1 MKTYF
6 NETIN
11 TIESLRRENEGFLLS
26 FNGEDTENVRFSQG
40 KVRQPSN
47 QYQAEIALTWIDGQ
61 RQAKADVA
69 LTMDHEEDKE
79 LLSSLIENLRQS
91 ISVSP
96 EYTLFDYN
104 REPVSTCR
112 DVEKSFNESTKIVSD
127 IVRSSKE
134 YDLVGLLVMGQQ
146 YIGFANHLGQIN
158 WAAYDDFTFSWSIF
172 ITADKAAKGSYS
184 GDVWSL
190 DAFQVKLQD
199 SARDAEIMKRDA
211 ITLEPGE
218 YRVYLS
224 PAAVD
229 HLTWFFDCGYGAVR
243 NKSSLLQKL
252 HDGEESL
259 SPLLT
264 VNENFDIGMRP
275 DFNDS
280 GFIAKSRTV
289 INQGKTVSLF
299 VSPTT
304 GAEFDVE
311 HNGAGPSEYFESLE
325 IEPGDL
331 AKDDVLTKLG
341 TGIYINN
348 LHYLNPSDRASARIT
363 GMTRFACFW
372 VENGEII
379 APINVMRF
387 DDTLYRLFGSE
398 LEALTQESEP
408 FAIPWQLNQRPR
420 GGYKSPGALVKSM
433 RFTL

>member
-11 TIESLRRENEGFLLS
+11 TIESLRREDEGFLLS
-26 FNGEDTENVRFSQG
+26 FNGEDTEYVRFSQG

-61 RQAKADVA
+61 KQAKAQVS
-69 LTMDHEEDKE
+69 LTMDHEEDKA
-79 LLSSLIENLRQS
+79 LLSSLVESLRQS

-104 REPVSTCR
+104 REPISTCR
-112 DVEKSFNESTKIVSD
+112 DVERSFNESTKIVSD
-127 IVRSSKE
+127 IIRSSKE

-158 WAAYDDFTFSWSIF
+158 WAAYDDVTFNWSIF
-172 ITADKAAKGSYS
+172 ITADKAATGSYS
-184 GDVWSL
+184 SDTWSL
-190 DAFQVKLQD
+190 DDFRAKLQD
-199 SARDAEIMKRDA
+199 SARDAEIMRRDA
-211 ITLEPGE
+211 ITLDPGE

-224 PAAVD
+224 PAAVNY
-229 HLTWFFDCGYGAVR
+229 LSWFLDCSYGAFR

-252 HDGEESL
+252 HDGEHTL

-264 VNENFDIGMRP
+264 VKDNFDIGMKP
-275 DFNDS
+275 DFNGS

-289 INQGKTVSLF
+289 INQGKTESLF
-299 VSPTT
+299 ISPTT
-304 GAEFDVE
+304 GAEFNVE
-311 HNGAGPSEYFESLE
+311 HNGAGSYEGFGSLE
-325 IEPGDL
+325 IESGDL
-331 AKDDVLTKLG
+331 SKNKVLKELG

-398 LEALTQESEP
+398 LEALTQESELSVET
-408 FAIPWQLNQRPR
+408 IELNQRAR
-420 GGYKSPGALVKSM
+420 GGSKAPGALIKSM